1 LYKRQTYYLLISF
14 SSKVA
19 KIDVKQ
25 ETPVD
30 HGEITCFSIYG
41 GPEADF
47 GGGKSCIWVDVLD
60 GGGKEIL
67 EKFANFFSDPS
78 IMKVSFSFF
87 FYPFYIINPK
97 NVLSLTSKYSTSCAV
112 ILWFLVYE

>member
-1 LYKRQTYYLLISF
+1 M

-30 HGEITCFSIYG
+30 HGEIICFSIYS

-60 GGGKEIL
+60 GGGKEIFN
-67 EKFANFFSDPS
+67 KFAEFFQDSS
-78 IMKVSFSFF
+78 IKKVTFS
-87 FYPFYIINPK
+87 YCGPFLCFKSYH
-97 NVLSLTSKYSTSCAV
+97 SS
-112 ILWFLVYE
+112 